1 MAQWA
6 GAKENQLREQCN
18 DCVWERERE
27 RGIRGEEDKNNCIIY
42 TCHSHRWCLNLEIIS
57 LVRVPDLLWNL
68 IFFLLPQFGSTFAYQ
83 VYAALAY
90 AHPVNI
96 CVNNLYSFFRTDSA
110 IDLPRAVWVEV
121 ARGEDGAQEEGQLG
135 FPISISIALFCG
147 QLARVN

>member
-1 MAQWA
+1 MMP
-6 GAKENQLREQCN
+6 EPRDNF
-18 DCVWERERE
+18 
-27 RGIRGEEDKNNCIIY
+27 
-42 TCHSHRWCLNLEIIS
+42 IS
-57 LVRVPDLLWNL
+57 SRSRFVVKFD
-68 IFFLLPQFGSTFAYQ
+68 FFFAPQFGSTFAYQ

-96 CVNNLYSFFRTDSA
+96 CVNNLHSFFRTDSA

-121 ARGEDGAQEEGQLG
+121 AREGGGSGGEDGAQGEGQLG